1 MIKMVKPENKK
12 FKVNGQMVAIGELTL
27 EQARK
32 AKKYAHSMSNGF
44 GWNDD
49 ARMQNYWISVEN
61 YVDARIRVLEAC

>member
-1 MIKMVKPENKK
+1 MVKPENKK

-61 YVDARIRVLEAC
+61 YVDARIRALEAC